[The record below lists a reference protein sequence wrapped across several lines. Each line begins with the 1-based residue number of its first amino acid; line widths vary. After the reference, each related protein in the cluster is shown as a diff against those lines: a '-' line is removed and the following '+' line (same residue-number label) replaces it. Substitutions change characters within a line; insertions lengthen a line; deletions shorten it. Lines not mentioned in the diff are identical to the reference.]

1 VHVKGGVRGAKFAEH
16 FAVEPDEASFVFPY
30 LSQNDMIEAL
40 KAKPVLVRT
49 RNLGRSNQNFLA
61 LRTNSIVAIARN
73 VCACGESDNAPISTA
88 RNVEKTF
95 VMFAAEP
102 DVLATC

>member
-16 FAVEPDEASFVFPY
+16 FAVGPDEASFVFPH

-40 KAKPVLVRT
+40 KTKPVVIWT
-49 RNLGRSNQNFLA
+49 RNLGRFTT
-61 LRTNSIVAIARN
+61 LRTNSIGAIARN

-95 VMFAAEP
+95 KGGGRMFAAEP
-102 DVLATC
+102 DILATC